1 MSINDTTSL
10 FSSRN
15 EATIY
20 GLPETKEEPE
30 SETWRT
36 DKYVDKEGVMLL
48 WNLPFLHPM
57 ASYAIQQLSVVTI
70 HRGSV
75 TSWLRQGIISLL
87 MKTSFMMLH
96 LSTTAPLI
104 LGKIQ
109 DSRNCHHI
117 YSPFLNIV
125 EQRISALK
133 AAIKV
138 DISRPQV
145 QQQMNNR
152 EEARRQ
158 GNALGHHRTQLR
170 LQALQRNV
178 SIITPAKCGQ
188 WFRFMQTYLHRCLNR
203 EQIEG

>member
-1 MSINDTTSL
+1 MAYRQVCGQRGRNVTVELAISATNGLVFHSAIIGGNNTQR
-10 FSSRN
+10 FSDVLAQTRHN
-15 EATIY
+15 LAADENIIY
-20 GLPETKEEPE
+20 DVAPAHHSPADPGQNIGLK
-30 SETWRT
+30 
-36 DKYVDKEGVMLL
+36 K
-48 WNLPFLHPM
+48 LPP
-57 ASYAIQQLSVVTI
+57 
-70 HRGSV
+70 
-75 TSWLRQGIISLL
+75 
-87 MKTSFMMLH
+87 
-96 LSTTAPLI
+96 
-104 LGKIQ
+104 
-109 DSRNCHHI
+109 

-170 LQALQRNV
+170 LEAFQRNV